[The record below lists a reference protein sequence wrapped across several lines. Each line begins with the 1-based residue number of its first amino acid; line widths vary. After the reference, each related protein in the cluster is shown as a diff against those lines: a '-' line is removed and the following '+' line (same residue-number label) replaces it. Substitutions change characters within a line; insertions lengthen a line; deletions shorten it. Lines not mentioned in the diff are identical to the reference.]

1 MPSDGGTHQSPTS
14 PLCSTVGTHERL
26 AFYLQAKYEVV
37 YATKVVGEHSHPN
50 FRPPGQP
57 CVYFLDVDEKCL
69 SCVTLGL
76 V

>member
-37 YATKVVGEHSHPN
+37 YATKVVGEHSHP
-50 FRPPGQP
+50 
-57 CVYFLDVDEKCL
+57 KL
-69 SCVTLGL
+69 SGGRVHLTKQTIFNNNKF
-76 V
+76 